1 MTTEDRIKALESQIE
16 ALKHDQ
22 AKLKSELAA
31 AEVDRWQ
38 ERIDDLEVQV
48 HLGAM
53 ETNDRVRALMDQLH
67 HRWADA
73 KVRVESRSSVASET
87 AEAVGDS
94 LRTAFNEIRQI
105 LIDTKH
111 KLAS

>member
-1 MTTEDRIKALESQIE
+1 MTTEDRIKALESQI
-16 ALKHDQ
+16 ASLKNEQ

-53 ETNDRVRALMDQLH
+53 DTNDRVRALLDQLR
-67 HRWADA
+67 HRWAAA
-73 KVRVESRSSVASET
+73 KAQAESRSSVASDSVG
-87 AEAVGDS
+87 AVGDS

-105 LIDTKH
+105 LIDAKH

>member
-1 MTTEDRIKALESQIE
+1 MTTEDRINTLESQIE
-16 ALKHDQ
+16 ALKEEQ
-22 AKLKSELAA
+22 ARLKSELAA

-53 ETNDRVRALMDQLH
+53 ETNDRVNDLLDQLR
-67 HRWADA
+67 HRWAVA
-73 KVRVESRSSVASET
+73 KSGVENRSSVAADSV
-87 AEAVGDS
+87 EAVGDS

>member
-16 ALKHDQ
+16 ALNHDQ

-53 ETNDRVRALMDQLH
+53 ETNDRVKDLLDQLH
-67 HRWADA
+67 HKWAAA
-73 KVRVESRSSVASET
+73 KVRVESRSSVASES